1 MEGAAGLPIVGC
13 LESDEF
19 YTFDRRGAASG
30 WRVVDRN
37 PHLAS
42 AEHAVLKGVNNE
54 LTQKY
59 CSHLENVAMINV
71 KSITPQRL
79 NGADF
84 DGDLVLVIDSD
95 IMLKGIDRNARIV
108 CDTQDKSLRLL
119 N

>member
-13 LESDEF
+13 LDSDEF

-54 LTQKY
+54 LTRKY

-79 NGADF
+79 NGADQMRF
-84 DGDLVLVIDSD
+84 EVAV
-95 IMLKGIDRNARIV
+95 M
-108 CDTQDKSLRLL
+108 
-119 N
+119 